1 MENVNKLVFSMNS
14 LAMMEEYLED
24 TDMESERLEKA
35 YDDMCSMK
43 GGVENF
49 KPEEAEL
56 LFKAIES
63 VNSEEVEHMFA
74 EIIEN
79 HIKVVKEILSSVGVN
94 FKESV

>member
-14 LAMMEEYLED
+14 LAMMEEYLGGL
-24 TDMESERLEKA
+24 DMESDRLKRACE
-35 YDDMCSMK
+35 DMSSRK
-43 GGVENF
+43 GSVENF
-49 KPEEAEL
+49 NPAEAES

-63 VNSEEVEHMFA
+63 VDAAEVERMFA
-74 EIIEN
+74 EVIEN